1 MKCLLYFRQKL
12 NKPRFLKMTK
22 VSIIIPIYNLEGYLS
37 KCLDCLICQTLK
49 DIEIICVNDESTD
62 NSLAVLKDYAKKD
75 KRIKIINQKNAGP
88 GVARNAGI
96 DAAKGEYIQF
106 VDGDDWIE
114 PDTCEKCYQKAK
126 QSGVDMLTFNALF
139 ISPTKQ
145 MPYIYYNLNEE
156 KIISYKDISD
166 ILFQSHFNVWHYL
179 FKKSFL
185 EENHIRFPKIVL
197 GEDVPFVL
205 KAWLTATK
213 VYCIPETL
221 YNYNDFRTTSICR
234 SYRNKTDIFTF
245 LEMSRDLILPIQ
257 SKNLNESFARFKL
270 AKLFY
275 EYRKEPDKIEQKKFK
290 ELAKK
295 FCTSSEYKKFLR
307 RIRQPITASYKLKL
321 FNFIPVFSYKERGTT
336 KRCKIFGLPILKIKK
351 RGQTTTRY
359 ILCGLPIFKSIK
371 GK

>member
-12 NKPRFLKMTK
+12 NKPRFLKMIK
-22 VSIIIPIYNLEGYLS
+22 VSIIVPIYNLEGYLS

-88 GVARNAGI
+88 GVARNTGI
-96 DAAKGEYIQF
+96 NAAKGEYIQF

-126 QSGVDMLTFNALF
+126 QSGVDMLTFNAEH
-139 ISPTKQ
+139 IYPDRKIT
-145 MPYIYYNLNEE
+145 YHYYNLKEE
-156 KIISYKDISD
+156 KIISCTD
-166 ILFQSHFNVWHYL
+166 ILDSLFEHPFHSCHYI
-179 FKKSFL
+179 FRKSFL
-185 EENHIRFPKIVL
+185 DKKGIRFPATYWV
-197 GEDVPFVL
+197 EDVPFMLECWLKSKKIYVL
-205 KAWLTATK
+205 
-213 VYCIPETL
+213 PEAF
-221 YNYNDFRTTSICR
+221 YKYIRR
-234 SYRNKTDIFTF
+234 
-245 LEMSRDLILPIQ
+245 
-257 SKNLNESFARFKL
+257 KNS
-270 AKLFY
+270 
-275 EYRKEPDKIEQKKFK
+275 
-290 ELAKK
+290 
-295 FCTSSEYKKFLR
+295 
-307 RIRQPITASYKLKL
+307 ITASSDLAFDTFKIIPLCQRILEPYFDTFLSLKENFSKWKLLHLTYSYYKLSDRQKIRDFKTRVRNLLSATELKRFQNKLFPCTTYKLKL